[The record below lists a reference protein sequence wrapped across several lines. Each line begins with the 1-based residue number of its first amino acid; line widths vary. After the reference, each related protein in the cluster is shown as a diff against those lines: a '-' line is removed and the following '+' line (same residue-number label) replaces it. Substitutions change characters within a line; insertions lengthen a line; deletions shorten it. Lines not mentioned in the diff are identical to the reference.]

1 MRTYHVYILASRT
14 RALYIG
20 VTGNLA
26 RRLHQHREG
35 RGGAFTRRYRI
46 TRLVYLEAATHPIDA
61 IRREKELKG
70 WTRARK
76 LALIASANPG
86 LDDLAAGWFDGSG
99 PDQPSVSS
107 PSGHAMHGLNPATSP
122 DPVAPRAGDPS
133 LRSG

>member
-14 RALYIG
+14 RALYVG

-26 RRLHQHREG
+26 RRLRQHRAG
-35 RGGAFTRRYRI
+35 DGSAFTRRYRI
-46 TRLVYLEAATHPIDA
+46 TRLVYVEDASRAIDA

-86 LDDLAAGWFDGSG
+86 FDDLASGWLDE
-99 PDQPSVSS
+99 PEREQPTDDS
-107 PSGHAMHGLNPATSP
+107 PCGHAMFGPATAGSHASA
-122 DPVAPRAGDPS
+122 APRAGDPS